1 LLSLLLLPV
10 LALAVPEVQPP
21 VCRGK
26 STQGYDP
33 RQDHM
38 PAKRAVAEVQAAYD
52 ALCPSQQ
59 CGTGQLFENDTVG
72 NNALTWVSGV
82 HDGAKTRAK
91 IVYSAKFLDA
101 LAARFGPGASFGVL
115 AHEVGHHLTA
125 ALALR
130 GNTKFESNWDEELRA
145 DYLAGC
151 ALGRSGRPP
160 DELDHALRALAQVA
174 TASHPAFN
182 VRTSV
187 VGRGY
192 NDCKES
198 PTPPKSAEF
207 GIGAALRAQ
216 SAKRSC
222 WGYWYRQPD
231 EVARIGP
238 IAAKRIRSKSFK
250 DELECESARRRLA
263 EAMRDNAEA
272 CACE

>member
-1 LLSLLLLPV
+1 MPAV
-10 LALAVPEVQPP
+10 ALAASQIPPP

-26 STQGYDP
+26 SVDGYDP
-33 RQDHM
+33 RQDRV

-72 NNALTWVSGV
+72 NNALTWVSGT

-91 IVYSAKFLDA
+91 IVYSGKFLDA
-101 LAARFGPGASFGVL
+101 LAQRFGAGASFGVL

-130 GNTKFESNWDEELRA
+130 GNAKFESNWDEELRA

-160 DELDHALRALAQVA
+160 DELDHALRALAQVS

-182 VRTSV
+182 LRMPV

-192 NDCKES
+192 NDCKASSPSPKAES
-198 PTPPKSAEF
+198 DGF
-207 GIGAALRAQ
+207 GVGAALRA
-216 SAKRSC
+216 RSGKKDC
-222 WGYWYRQPD
+222 WGYWYRRPQ
-231 EVARIGP
+231 EVAKIGP
-238 IAAKRIRSKSFK
+238 IAAQRTRSKGFK

-263 EAMRDNAEA
+263 EPARENADR
-272 CACE
+272 CTCE